1 MAHDDACRRTQHA
14 VATTADSGGNTHGR
28 RTRSQV
34 YTDNRRSIKKVNRFF
49 WGLKNTAKNLASSN
63 RNTHTHTHRFLQRG
77 ALSVPFALQLQVSP
91 KVRKLVLQRPAKLL
105 EEQSKGPGPLQE
117 EFREACLAE
126 IDVGIVKG
134 PALLFDLSGVED
146 G

>member
-1 MAHDDACRRTQHA
+1 M
-14 VATTADSGGNTHGR
+14 
-28 RTRSQV
+28 
-34 YTDNRRSIKKVNRFF
+34 
-49 WGLKNTAKNLASSN
+49 
-63 RNTHTHTHRFLQRG
+63 
-77 ALSVPFALQLQVSP
+77 QLQVSP

-117 EFREACLAE
+117 ELREACLAE

-134 PALLFDLSGVED
+134 PALLFDLSGVEN